1 MKIFPAPT
9 LYPIT
14 LALASLTLCAFF
26 LSTATR
32 ADENAWKPGKVPLMT
47 RWGKEVT
54 PDNAWTEYPR
64 PQMVRQNW
72 KNLNG
77 LWELAIID
85 RGSPQPAH
93 FPLQILVPYGVESS
107 LSGVTQ
113 TVLPS
118 HELWYRRTF
127 ELESNAEELNTLLHF
142 GAVDWEATVWVNGHA
157 AGTHRG
163 GSTPFTLDIT
173 PHLTPNGKQEVVLRV
188 WDPTDEGAQPRG
200 KQQLRP
206 EGIWYTP
213 VSGIWQTVWME
224 QVPKTYVR
232 NVLPTCDI
240 DQGLF
245 TVQCDVVNAQPD
257 DKLIV
262 TVSLEGTEV
271 AKGTSDV
278 GPAIPL
284 KIASPKL
291 WTPDSPTLYA
301 ISIRLTRGDK
311 TIDTVGS
318 YSAMREISVGPDDN
332 GVLRLLLNHEPL
344 FHYGPLDQG
353 WWPDGLLTPPS
364 DEAMRYDLEI
374 LKSLGMNMLRKH
386 IKVEPSRLYFH
397 CDQLGLLVWQDMP
410 SSMQKGRKHFVQP
423 NQVEDAEYTVDEKQ
437 QFRIEL
443 KEMLDHLRFFPC
455 IVVWVPFNE
464 GWGQH
469 DTNEVLAWV
478 KQYDPSRLVN
488 GPSGWTDRGYGDMK
502 DMHNYPGPNMFPVMK
517 DRVSVLGEFGGLG
530 LPIAGHLWKENDN
543 WGYRTYRTQT
553 ELDQNYLQ
561 LMRRLYPLIGEGLAA
576 AVYTQTTDVEIEV
589 NGLMTY
595 DREVLKIRPELF
607 AQWHKRLLDP
617 IPKPEKIIPDAR
629 GRESQWK
636 YVTQKPGEGWEK
648 TTFNDANW
656 KQGPGGFGT
665 PETPNTTVRTRWD
678 SSDLWLRSE
687 WLLDREIEGELYL
700 SIHHDE
706 DAEIFINGI
715 LAAKVTGFTTDYIL
729 VPINE
734 DAKRTIAKGK
744 NSIAVHCHQTG
755 GGQYI
760 DLGLMTIT
768 APPRKSAPRP

>member
-1 MKIFPAPT
+1 MKKNHSILMLTFAA
-9 LYPIT
+9 LCIS
-14 LALASLTLCAFF
+14 LATCTIQAAE
-26 LSTATR
+26 
-32 ADENAWKPGKVPLMT
+32 ENGWKPGKVPLMT

-54 PDNAWTEYPR
+54 PENAWTEYPR

-77 LWELAIID
+77 LWELAIVD
-85 RGSPQPAH
+85 KGTPQPAQ
-93 FPLQILVPYGVESS
+93 FPLQILVPYCVESS

-113 TVLPS
+113 TVLPTQ
-118 HELWYRRTF
+118 ELWYRRTF
-127 ELESNAEELNTLLHF
+127 ELATDVDELNTLLHF
-142 GAVDWEATVWVNGHA
+142 GAVDWEATVWVNGKS
-157 AGTHRG
+157 AGIHRG

-173 PHLTPNGKQEVVLRV
+173 PFLNPNGKQEVVLRV
-188 WDPTDEGAQPRG
+188 WDPSDEGPQPRG

-213 VSGIWQTVWME
+213 VSGIWQTVWLE

-232 NVLPTCDI
+232 HVLPTCDI
-240 DQGLF
+240 DNDLLS
-245 TVQCDVVNAQPD
+245 VQCDVVEAQPG

-271 AKGTSDV
+271 AKGTSDI

-301 ISIRLTRGDK
+301 ISIRLTRGEK

-318 YSAMREISVGPDDN
+318 YSALRKISAGPDQQ
-332 GVLRLLLNHEPL
+332 GTLRLLLNNQPL
-344 FHYGPLDQG
+344 FQYGPLDQG

-364 DEAMRYDLEI
+364 DEAMRYDLEV

-397 CDQLGLLVWQDMP
+397 CDQIGLLVWQDMP

-423 NQVEDAEYTVDEKQ
+423 NQAEDAEYTPEEKQ
-437 QFRIEL
+437 QFRAEL
-443 KEMLDHLRFFPC
+443 KEMIDHLRFFPS

-469 DTNEVLAWV
+469 DTNAILSWV
-478 KQYDPSRLVN
+478 KSYDPSRLVN

-502 DMHNYPGPNMFPVMK
+502 DMHNYPSPGMFPVMK

-530 LPIAGHLWKENDN
+530 YPIAGHLWKENDN
-543 WGYRTYRTQT
+543 WGYRTYRTQE
-553 ELDQNYLQ
+553 ELDQNYLE
-561 LMRRLYPLIGEGLAA
+561 LMQRTYPLIGEGLAA

-595 DREVLKIRPELF
+595 DREVVKIKPESF
-607 AQWHKRLLDP
+607 AQWHQRLLGP
-617 IPKPEKIIPDAR
+617 VPKLKKLIPDAR
-629 GRESQWK
+629 QREVEWR
-636 YVTQKPGEGWEK
+636 YVTQDPGADWEK
-648 TTFNDANW
+648 SEFADQTW
-656 KQGPGGFGT
+656 KQGKGGFGT
-665 PETPNTTVRTRWD
+665 PDTPNTVVRTRWD
-678 SSDLWLRSE
+678 SSDIWLRGE
-687 WLLDREIEGELYL
+687 WNFDRAIDGELYL

-706 DAEIFINGI
+706 DAQIFINGV
-715 LAAKVTGFTTDYIL
+715 LAATVSGYTTDYAL
-729 VPINE
+729 VPISA
-734 DAKRTIAKGK
+734 DAKAAIVSGK
-744 NSIAVHCHQTG
+744 NIVAMHCHQTG

-760 DLGLMTIT
+760 DLGLVTI
-768 APPRKSAPRP
+768 PSP

>member
-1 MKIFPAPT
+1 
-9 LYPIT
+9 
-14 LALASLTLCAFF
+14 
-26 LSTATR
+26 
-32 ADENAWKPGKVPLMT
+32 
-47 RWGKEVT
+47 
-54 PDNAWTEYPR
+54 
-64 PQMVRQNW
+64 
-72 KNLNG
+72 
-77 LWELAIID
+77 
-85 RGSPQPAH
+85 
-93 FPLQILVPYGVESS
+93 
-107 LSGVTQ
+107 
-113 TVLPS
+113 
-118 HELWYRRTF
+118 
-127 ELESNAEELNTLLHF
+127 
-142 GAVDWEATVWVNGHA
+142 
-157 AGTHRG
+157 
-163 GSTPFTLDIT
+163 
-173 PHLTPNGKQEVVLRV
+173 
-188 WDPTDEGAQPRG
+188 
-200 KQQLRP
+200 
-206 EGIWYTP
+206 
-213 VSGIWQTVWME
+213 
-224 QVPKTYVR
+224 
-232 NVLPTCDI
+232 
-240 DQGLF
+240 
-245 TVQCDVVNAQPD
+245 
-257 DKLIV
+257 
-262 TVSLEGTEV
+262 
-271 AKGTSDV
+271 
-278 GPAIPL
+278 
-284 KIASPKL
+284 
-291 WTPDSPTLYA
+291 
-301 ISIRLTRGDK
+301 
-311 TIDTVGS
+311 
-318 YSAMREISVGPDDN
+318 
-332 GVLRLLLNHEPL
+332 
-344 FHYGPLDQG
+344 
-353 WWPDGLLTPPS
+353 
-364 DEAMRYDLEI
+364 MRYDLEI

-478 KQYDPSRLVN
+478 KKYDPSRLVN

-553 ELDQNYLQ
+553 ELEQNYLQ
-561 LMRRLYPLIGEGLAA
+561 LMQRLYPLIGEGLAA

-595 DREVLKIRPELF
+595 DRETLKIKPELF
-607 AQWHKRLLDP
+607 AQWHKRLLGP

-629 GRESQWK
+629 GLASQWR
-636 YVTQKPGEGWEK
+636 YVTRNPGQDWEK
-648 TTFNDANW
+648 PAFNDTNW
-656 KQGPGGFGT
+656 QQGPGGFGT

-678 SSDLWLRSE
+678 SPDIWIRGE
-687 WLLDREIEGELYL
+687 WQLNREIEGELYL

-706 DAEIFINGI
+706 DAEIFINGV

>member
-1 MKIFPAPT
+1 MKSN
-9 LYPIT
+9 L
-14 LALASLTLCAFF
+14 SLTTLSSIYLCMTLL
-26 LSTATR
+26 LSPIMGE
-32 ADENAWKPGKVPLMT
+32 DPQNWKPGKVPLMT

-54 PDNAWTEYPR
+54 PENAWTEYPR

-77 LWELAIID
+77 LWDLAIVD
-85 RGSPQPAH
+85 KGSPQPREYSA
-93 FPLQILVPYGVESS
+93 QILVPFAVESS
-107 LSGVTQ
+107 LSGVTK
-113 TVLPS
+113 TVLPTN
-118 HELWYRRTF
+118 ELWYRRTF
-127 ELESNAEELNTLLHF
+127 ELEAEADELNTLLHF
-142 GAVDWEATVWVNGHA
+142 GAVDWEATVWVNGKL
-157 AGTHRG
+157 AGSHRG

-173 PHLTPNGKQEVVLRV
+173 PHLNSQGKQEIVLRV

-213 VSGIWQTVWME
+213 VSGIWQTVWLE
-224 QVPKTYVR
+224 KVPKTYVR

-240 DQGLF
+240 DNELF
-245 TVQCDVVNAQPD
+245 LVQCDVVNAQPG
-257 DKLIV
+257 DKLIA
-262 TVSLEGTEV
+262 TVSLDGTEV

-278 GPAIPL
+278 GPTIPL

-318 YSAMREISVGPDDN
+318 YSAMRKISFGPDKE
-332 GVLRLLLNHEPL
+332 GKLRLLLNNQPL
-344 FHYGPLDQG
+344 FQYGPLDQG

-364 DEAMRYDLEI
+364 DEAMRFDLEV

-410 SSMQKGRKHFVQP
+410 SSMQKGRKHFVQA
-423 NQVEDAEYTVDEKQ
+423 NQAEDAEYTAEEKL
-437 QFRIEL
+437 QFKTEL
-443 KEMLDHLRFFPC
+443 QEMIDHLRFFPC

-469 DTNEVLAWV
+469 DTNDILAWV
-478 KQYDPSRLVN
+478 KEYDPTRLVN

-502 DMHNYPGPNMFPVMK
+502 DMHNYPGPGMFPVMP

-530 LPIAGHLWKENDN
+530 YPIAGHLWKENDN
-543 WGYRTYRTQT
+543 WGYRTYRSQE

-561 LMRRLYPLIGEGLAA
+561 LMQRLYPLIADGLAA

-595 DREVLKIRPELF
+595 DREIVKIKPETF
-607 AQWHKRLLDP
+607 AKWHQRLLEP
-617 IPKPEKIIPDAR
+617 APKLQRLIPDAR
-629 GRESQWK
+629 HGESEWSF
-636 YVTQKPGEGWEK
+636 VTTDPGQGWETAAFK
-648 TTFNDANW
+648 TQDWT
-656 KQGPGGFGT
+656 KGKGGFGT
-665 PETPNTTVRTRWD
+665 PDTPGTVVRTRWD
-678 SSDLWLRSE
+678 SPDIWMRGE
-687 WLLDREIEGELYL
+687 WNLKQKPNTQCYL

-706 DAEIFINGI
+706 DAEIYINGV
-715 LAAKVTGFTTDYIL
+715 LAAKVNGYTTDYVL
-729 VPINE
+729 VPISTEAQN
-734 DAKRTIAKGK
+734 ALVQGK
-744 NSIAVHCHQTG
+744 NVIAIHCHQTG

-760 DLGLMTIT
+760 DIGLTST
-768 APPRKSAPRP
+768 STPADQR

>member
-1 MKIFPAPT
+1 MKNILSIVMLTVAT
-9 LYPIT
+9 LGTSHVNGLLQAEDPI
-14 LALASLTLCAFF
+14 S
-26 LSTATR
+26 
-32 ADENAWKPGKVPLMT
+32 WKPGKVPLMT

-54 PDNAWTEYPR
+54 PENAWTEYPR

-77 LWELAIID
+77 LWELAIVD
-85 RGSPQPAH
+85 KDAPQPAQ
-93 FPLQILVPYGVESS
+93 FPLQILVPYSVESS

-127 ELESNAEELNTLLHF
+127 ELANTDDELNTLLHF
-142 GAVDWEATVWVNGHA
+142 GAVDWEATVWVNGQS
-157 AGTHRG
+157 AGVHRG

-173 PHLTPNGKQEVVLRV
+173 PHLNPNGKQEIVLRV
-188 WDPTDEGAQPRG
+188 WDPSDEGAQPRG

-213 VSGIWQTVWME
+213 VSGIWQTVWLE

-232 NVLPTCDI
+232 NVLPSCDI
-240 DQGLF
+240 DNNILS
-245 TVQCDVVNAQPD
+245 VQCDVVDAQPG

-262 TVSLEGTEV
+262 TVSLDGAEV
-271 AKGTSDV
+271 AKGTSDI
-278 GPAIPL
+278 GPSIPL

-301 ISIRLTRGDK
+301 ISIRLTRGEK

-318 YSAMREISVGPDDN
+318 YTAMRKISFGPDHS
-332 GVLRLLLNHEPL
+332 GSLRLLLNNQPL
-344 FHYGPLDQG
+344 FQYGPLDQG

-364 DEAMRYDLEI
+364 DEAMRYDLEVI
-374 LKSLGMNMLRKH
+374 KSLGMNMLRKH

-397 CDQLGLLVWQDMP
+397 CDQIGLLVWQDMP

-423 NQVEDAEYTVDEKQ
+423 NQADDAEYTPEEKQ
-437 QFRIEL
+437 QFRAEL
-443 KEMLDHLRFFPC
+443 KEMLDHLRFFSC

-478 KQYDPSRLVN
+478 KNYDPSRLVN

-502 DMHNYPGPNMFPVMK
+502 DMHNYPGPGMFPVMK

-530 LPIAGHLWKENDN
+530 YPVAGHLWKENDN
-543 WGYRTYRTQT
+543 WGYRTYRTQE
-553 ELDQNYLQ
+553 ELDLNYLQ
-561 LMRRLYPLIGEGLAA
+561 LMQRIYPLIGEGLAA

-595 DREVLKIRPELF
+595 DREVVKIKPDSF
-607 AQWHKRLLDP
+607 APWHQRLLKP
-617 IPKPEKIIPDAR
+617 VPKLNKLIPDAR
-629 GRESQWK
+629 HQETVWK
-636 YVTQKPGEGWEK
+636 YVTQDPGADWEK
-648 TTFNDANW
+648 TVFADQTW
-656 KQGPGGFGT
+656 KQGKGGFGT
-665 PETPNTTVRTRWD
+665 PDTPNTVVRTRWD
-678 SSDLWLRSE
+678 SSDVWIRGE
-687 WLLDREIEGELYL
+687 WNLDRIPEGELYL

-706 DAEIFINGI
+706 DTEIFINGV
-715 LAAKVTGFTTDYIL
+715 LAAKLSGYTTDYVL
-729 VPINE
+729 VPISA
-734 DAKRTIAKGK
+734 DAKAAIVKGK
-744 NSIAVHCHQTG
+744 NIVGIHCHQTG

-760 DLGLMTIT
+760 DLGLVTIP
-768 APPRKSAPRP
+768 AP